1 MIPIDPESCAQI
13 FARLE
18 DWVDR
23 ELSADDLTRIERHLR
38 SCALCAWEFH
48 FEEHVTRA
56 VRARAQRIR
65 LPEGLRQRLRDVLA
79 AADPE
84 PPESPAE

>member
-1 MIPIDPESCAQI
+1 MTSIDPESCAQV

-23 ELSADDLTRIERHLR
+23 ELAADDLERVEQHLR
-38 SCALCAWEFH
+38 SCALCASEFH

-56 VRARAQRIR
+56 VRDRAQRIR
-65 LPEGLRQRLRDVLA
+65 LPERLHQRLHDLLA
-79 AADPE
+79 GADPE
-84 PPESPAE
+84 LPEPPAK